1 MTTVP
6 FSEAKSHLSELAD
19 RVESEREQ
27 VVVTRHGRPAFVLVH
42 PDYLGALEETL
53 DILADGDLMTSLG
66 RSRRE
71 ADEGLA
77 TPLDVP
83 GTAE

>member
-1 MTTVP
+1 MATVP

-19 RVESEREQ
+19 RVQSEREQ

-42 PDYLGALEETL
+42 PDYLEALEETL
-53 DILADGDLMTSLG
+53 AIVDDDELVASLA

-71 ADEGLA
+71 AGEGLA
-77 TPLDVP
+77 TPLERP
-83 GTAE
+83 

>member
-19 RVESEREQ
+19 RVEDEREK
-27 VVVTRHGRPAFVLVH
+27 VVVTRHGRPSFVLVH
-42 PDYLGALEETL
+42 PDYLESLEESLAIVDDTELMKSL
-53 DILADGDLMTSLG
+53 D

-71 ADEGLA
+71 AASGLA
-77 TPLDVP
+77 TPLR
-83 GTAE
+83 TS

>member
-19 RVESEREQ
+19 RVESERER

-42 PDYLGALEETL
+42 PDYLESLEETL
-53 DILADGDLMTSLG
+53 AIVDDAELVDSLN

-71 ADEGLA
+71 AEQGLA
-77 TPLDVP
+77 MPLP
-83 GTAE
+83 RP

>member
-19 RVESEREQ
+19 RVEGERDR

-42 PDYLGALEETL
+42 PDYLESLEETL
-53 DILADGDLMTSLG
+53 LIVEDADLLASLD

-71 ADEGLA
+71 ADAGLG
-77 TPLDVP
+77 TPLHR
-83 GTAE
+83 T

>member
-19 RVESEREQ
+19 RVEGERDR

-42 PDYLGALEETL
+42 PDYLESLEETL
-53 DILADGDLMTSLG
+53 SIVNDADLLASLG
-66 RSRRE
+66 LSRRE
-71 ADEGLA
+71 VADGHAA
-77 TPLDVP
+77 TLLRR
-83 GTAE
+83 